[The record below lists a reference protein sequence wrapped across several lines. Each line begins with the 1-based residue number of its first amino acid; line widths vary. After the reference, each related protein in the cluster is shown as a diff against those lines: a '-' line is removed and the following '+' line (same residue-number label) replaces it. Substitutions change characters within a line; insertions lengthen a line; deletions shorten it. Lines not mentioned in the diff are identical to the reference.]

1 MLTTGKTAM
10 SEYSISF
17 CSLHAGP
24 GDVVDDHGSEGG
36 GGEHRDDDEHAE
48 DDRHG
53 DLGDGE
59 HAGDDGEDSE
69 HAVCDGRENV
79 NWIWVQFLST
89 LQCRDGRIEGGK
101 ILWHC
106 EGWPV
111 GQHSQDCQVH
121 LPRQDAGQYQGRGAL
136 ALWHCEGWPG
146 NIQ

>member
-1 MLTTGKTAM
+1 MLTTDKTAM

-24 GDVVDDHGSEGG
+24 GDVVDDHGSVGG
-36 GGEHRDDDEHAE
+36 GGEHRDDDEHVE

-106 EGWPV
+106 EGWP
-111 GQHSQDCQVH
+111 
-121 LPRQDAGQYQGRGAL
+121 
-136 ALWHCEGWPG
+136 
-146 NIQ
+146 

>member
-1 MLTTGKTAM
+1 MLTTDKTAM

-36 GGEHRDDDEHAE
+36 GGEHRDDDEHVE

-69 HAVCDGRENV
+69 HAVCDGGENV

-89 LQCRDGRIEGGK
+89 LHCREGRIEGGTVK
-101 ILWHC
+101 
-106 EGWPV
+106 
-111 GQHSQDCQVH
+111 
-121 LPRQDAGQYQGRGAL
+121 AGL
-136 ALWHCEGWPG
+136 
-146 NIQ
+146 